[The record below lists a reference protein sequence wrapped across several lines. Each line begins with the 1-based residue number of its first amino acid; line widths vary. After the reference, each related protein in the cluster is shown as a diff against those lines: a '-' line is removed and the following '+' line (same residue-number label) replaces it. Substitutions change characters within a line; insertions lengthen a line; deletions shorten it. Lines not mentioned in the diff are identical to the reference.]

1 MFKGVGTAL
10 ITPFNERGVDFD
22 SYERLINFQIN
33 NGADALIVCGTTGEP
48 ATMTAEENHK
58 VMATALEIINKR
70 VPAIVGTGSNAT
82 AIAIE
87 HSKVAEDMGADGLL
101 VVTPYYNKCTQGGLI
116 AHYTAIAESVHTPI
130 FMYNVPGRTG
140 VNMKPETVLK
150 LSSVKNICAIKEASG
165 NIAQAQEIAKLTKG
179 TGLKIYS
186 GDDSLTLPLLSLGA
200 SGVISVTSNIV
211 PRVMHDIV
219 TLFQAGEVDK
229 ARELHLKYLDL
240 MNTLFVETNPIPV
253 KYAAKR
259 VGLIEDDILRLP
271 LTKIEDADAIKVDA
285 VLKRLALID

>member
-10 ITPFNERGVDFD
+10 ITPFTNDGVDFD
-22 SYERLINFQIN
+22 SYEKLINFQIN

-48 ATMTAEENHK
+48 ATMTMEENHK
-58 VMATALEIINKR
+58 VMGAALEIINKR

-82 AIAIE
+82 HIAIE
-87 HSKVAEDMGADGLL
+87 HSKYAENIGADGLL

-116 AHYTAIAESVHTPI
+116 KHYTAIAESVHTPI

-140 VNMKPETVLK
+140 VNIKPETALA
-150 LSSVKNICAIKEASG
+150 LSSVKNIVAIKEASG
-165 NIAQAQEIAKLTKG
+165 NVAQAQQLAKLLSG
-179 TGLKIYS
+179 TGMKIYS

-219 TLFQAGEVDK
+219 TKFQSGDVES
-229 ARELHLKYLDL
+229 ARALHFKYLDL

-253 KYAAKR
+253 KYAAWK
-259 VGLIEDDILRLP
+259 VGLIRENELRLP
-271 LTKIEDADAIKVDA
+271 LTPIEEQDAKKLDD
-285 VLKRLALID
+285 VLRKLSLID